1 MSSPRNLKR
10 KIPKWSI
17 AQKSFAVLPR
27 SRVTELVHRKITVFA
42 FPLLVALLMERQSAA
57 AASADGED
65 LQVRFTITLL
75 LHSSRSPAPPS
86 LALLAGGAP
95 DTPDPPPVAQV
106 YSPRANVAAIAASP
120 EDAGS
125 PEDSDA
131 DEAEG
136 DSSEA
141 ESSDAD
147 EYLTCRDCHKGF
159 LFTAGEQHFY
169 ESKGFSPPIRCS
181 DCRSRAKAKQDM
193 AKQGGTFIPCRDCK
207 REFCFT
213 ENQQQRHA
221 DNRKPPPIRC
231 SECKGEITCEFCGKT
246 GHATDECLKRRRT
259 PGQHRKFKG
268 HAAPHERRDPYRD
281 LHD

>member
-1 MSSPRNLKR
+1 
-10 KIPKWSI
+10 
-17 AQKSFAVLPR
+17 
-27 SRVTELVHRKITVFA
+27 
-42 FPLLVALLMERQSAA
+42 MERQSAA

-65 LQVRFTITLL
+65 L
-75 LHSSRSPAPPS
+75 
-86 LALLAGGAP
+86 
-95 DTPDPPPVAQV
+95 QV

-231 SECKGEITCEFCGKT
+231 SECKGEITPPTKC
-246 GHATDECLKRRRT
+246 A
-259 PGQHRKFKG
+259 P
-268 HAAPHERRDPYRD
+268 AAPTSTTCHREGQRLPHGDSSLFLENRLAVD
-281 LHD
+281 